1 MPNDKTMKAGA
12 DTHSPTRV
20 KQATALN
27 GSTARA
33 ERPHLSTAVRLARWR
48 LVVDASMLALAGVVE
63 TVSASDA
70 GVSTN
75 PSWRLAY
82 VFLVL
87 ALLALRGTYR
97 PATSHQF
104 LDGVRA
110 ILSVT
115 AFAAML
121 ITFLRVL
128 FANGPDIAEE
138 AIRWWLF
145 AAVYLSAGRAGL
157 LAVTDRTN
165 RFARSGA
172 PTLIL
177 GAGQVGHLVAKRLLS
192 HPELGLRPLGFV
204 DRDPLEVEE
213 SSGLPVLGSDED
225 LERLVRERQI
235 EHVIVSF
242 SRVPHD
248 TELKLA
254 RELQRM
260 SISISIIPRLFEGTP
275 DRITLDRVEG
285 LPLVTIRPSDPRNWR
300 ILLKYGADR
309 VTALVAIV
317 VLSPLLLIAAVGT
330 ALTVGF
336 PILFRQRR
344 VGLDGREFDMLKF
357 RTMTGSPEEHGEA
370 DAEWAARSLGE
381 GAEPGEVAKASDARR
396 TTRFGGFL
404 RKMSI
409 DELPQLFN
417 VLKGQM
423 SMVGPRPERAKY
435 VEMFKDRISRY
446 ADRHQVK
453 AGITG
458 WAQVNGLRGKTS
470 LQDRIEWDNYY
481 IENWSPWL
489 DLKILLLTVLAVFR
503 TGSTGE
509 S

>member
-1 MPNDKTMKAGA
+1 
-12 DTHSPTRV
+12 
-20 KQATALN
+20 
-27 GSTARA
+27 
-33 ERPHLSTAVRLARWR
+33 
-48 LVVDASMLALAGVVE
+48 MLILAGTVE
-63 TVSASDA
+63 TLSAPDA
-70 GVSTN
+70 GIGTN
-75 PSWRLAY
+75 PSWRIAY
-82 VFLVL
+82 VVLVL
-87 ALLALRGTYR
+87 ALLGLRGTYR

-121 ITFLRVL
+121 ITFFRVL
-128 FANGPDIAEE
+128 FGNGPDIAEE

-145 AAVYLSAGRAGL
+145 AAVYLSAGRAAL
-157 LAVTDRTN
+157 LIVTDRTN

-177 GAGQVGHLVAKRLLS
+177 GAGQVGHLVANRLLS
-192 HPELGLRPLGFV
+192 HPELGLLPIGFV
-204 DRDPLEVEE
+204 DRDPLEVED

-300 ILLKYGADR
+300 ILLKYAADR

-317 VLSPLLLIAAVGT
+317 LLSPLLLVAAVGT

-370 DAEWAARSLGE
+370 DAEWAAKVIGERSE
-381 GAEPGEVAKASDARR
+381 TGEVAQQGASDERR
-396 TTRFGGFL
+396 TTRLGGFL
-404 RKMSI
+404 RKTSV

-417 VLKGQM
+417 VLKGEM
-423 SMVGPRPERAKY
+423 SMVGPRPERSKY

-453 AGITG
+453 SGITG
-458 WAQVNGLRGKTS
+458 WAQVHGLRGDTS
-470 LQDRIEWDNYY
+470 LQERIEWDNYY

-503 TGSTGE
+503 TGGAGQS
-509 S
+509 

>member
-1 MPNDKTMKAGA
+1 M
-12 DTHSPTRV
+12 
-20 KQATALN
+20 
-27 GSTARA
+27 
-33 ERPHLSTAVRLARWR
+33 STAVRLARWR
-48 LVVDASMLALAGVVE
+48 LAVDATMLIFAAAVE
-63 TVSASDA
+63 TLSAPGA
-70 GVSTN
+70 GIDTN
-75 PSWRLAY
+75 PSWRVVYIL
-82 VFLVL
+82 LVL
-87 ALLALRGTYR
+87 GLFGLRGTYR
-97 PATSHQF
+97 PATSQQF

-115 AFAAML
+115 ALAAML
-121 ITFLRVL
+121 ITFFRVL
-128 FANGPDIAEE
+128 FGNGADIAEE

-145 AAVYLSAGRAGL
+145 AAVYLSAGRAVL
-157 LAVTDRTN
+157 LMVTDRTN

-177 GAGQVGHLVAKRLLS
+177 GAGRVGHLVATRLLT
-192 HPELGLRPLGFV
+192 HPELGLLPIGFV

-225 LERLVRERQI
+225 LERLVQEHHV

-248 TELKLA
+248 TELELA
-254 RELQRM
+254 RELNRM
-260 SISISIIPRLFEGTP
+260 RISISIVPRLFEGTP

-285 LPLVTIRPSDPRNWR
+285 LPLVTIHPSDPRNWR
-300 ILLKYGADR
+300 ISIKYASDR
-309 VTALVAIV
+309 VAALLAIV
-317 VLSPLLLIAAVGT
+317 LLSPLFVIAAVGT
-330 ALTVGF
+330 ALTVGS

-370 DAEWAARSLGE
+370 DAAWAAKAIGERSETGE
-381 GAEPGEVAKASDARR
+381 DAKGRASDERR

-404 RKMSI
+404 RKLSI

-423 SMVGPRPERAKY
+423 SMVGPRPERANY
-435 VEMFKDRISRY
+435 VEMFKDRITRY

-453 AGITG
+453 SGITG
-458 WAQVNGLRGKTS
+458 WAQVHGLRGDTS
-470 LQDRIEWDNYY
+470 LQERIEWDNYY

-503 TGSTGE
+503 TGSSGA

>member
-1 MPNDKTMKAGA
+1 M
-12 DTHSPTRV
+12 
-20 KQATALN
+20 
-27 GSTARA
+27 
-33 ERPHLSTAVRLARWR
+33 STAVRLARWR
-48 LVVDASMLALAGVVE
+48 LAVDATMLVFAAAVE
-63 TVSASDA
+63 TVSAPGA
-70 GVSTN
+70 GIDTN
-75 PSWRLAY
+75 PSWRIVYIL
-82 VFLVL
+82 LVL
-87 ALLALRGTYR
+87 GLFGLRGTYR
-97 PATSHQF
+97 PATSQQF

-115 AFAAML
+115 ALAAML
-121 ITFLRVL
+121 ITFFRVL
-128 FANGPDIAEE
+128 FGNGADIAEE

-145 AAVYLSAGRAGL
+145 AAVYLSAGRAVL
-157 LAVTDRTN
+157 LMVTDRTN

-177 GAGQVGHLVAKRLLS
+177 GAGRVGHLVATRLLT
-192 HPELGLRPLGFV
+192 HPELGLLPIGFV

-225 LERLVRERQI
+225 LERLVQEHQV

-248 TELKLA
+248 TELELA
-254 RELQRM
+254 RELNRM
-260 SISISIIPRLFEGTP
+260 RISISIVPRLFEGTP

-285 LPLVTIRPSDPRNWR
+285 LPLVTIHPSDPRNWR
-300 ILLKYGADR
+300 ISIKYASDR
-309 VTALVAIV
+309 VAALLAIV
-317 VLSPLLLIAAVGT
+317 VLSPLFVIAALGT
-330 ALTVGF
+330 AFTVGR

-344 VGLDGREFDMLKF
+344 VGLDGRQFDMLKF

-370 DAEWAARSLGE
+370 DADWAAKSLGE
-381 GAEPGEVAKASDARR
+381 PSESGEVAEKRASDDRR
-396 TTRFGGFL
+396 TKFGGFL
-404 RKMSI
+404 RKLSI

-423 SMVGPRPERAKY
+423 SMVGPRPERANY
-435 VEMFKDRISRY
+435 VEMFKDRITRY

-453 AGITG
+453 SGITG
-458 WAQVNGLRGKTS
+458 WAQVHGLRGDTS
-470 LQDRIEWDNYY
+470 LQERIEWDNYY